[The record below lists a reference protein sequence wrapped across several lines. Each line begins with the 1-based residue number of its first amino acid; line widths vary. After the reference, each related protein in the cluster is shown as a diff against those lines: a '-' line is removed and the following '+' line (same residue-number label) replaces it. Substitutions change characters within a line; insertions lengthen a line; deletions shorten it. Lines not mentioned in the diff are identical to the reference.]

1 MRETTVNKTLKN
13 RKIKIAFVSLF
24 SNISGATL
32 AMLEIIDKLIEDGNF
47 DVIVIT
53 GSRGTLETRLEERN
67 IPVFKCLFFS
77 WLKGRGI
84 VEEIKIRVKRVLSF
98 RSEIQIL
105 NILKQEKVDLLH
117 INTGI
122 SPVGIKSAKKLGIP
136 VIWHLREEPVSYFNR
151 EPYDKKVELRSIKQ
165 TDAII
170 TISKYIYDC
179 YKDKFNHNARVIYDG
194 VYTEG
199 ADDLRTKEIFT
210 GETVHMSLCGYNAFK
225 GHVEAIKALSLLLKK
240 GYENIYLY
248 FYGNIEPTFKKNL
261 MAMGEKR
268 GVGNHVK
275 FEGYVDDMPKKWAE
289 SDIGLMCSDGEGFG
303 RATVE
308 AMATGALVIGA
319 NKGATPE
326 IIEDGRGFLYEKG
339 NAKQL
344 ARKIVYAIEHPE
356 EARRTAKNGQRY
368 ITSGTFSM
376 DRNIDNLKSLYQ
388 EILEKKKITSVK
400 I

>member
-122 SPVGIKSAKKLGIP
+122 SPVGIKSAKKLGIH
-136 VIWHLREEPVSYFNR
+136 VIWHL
-151 EPYDKKVELRSIKQ
+151 
-165 TDAII
+165 
-170 TISKYIYDC
+170 
-179 YKDKFNHNARVIYDG
+179 
-194 VYTEG
+194 
-199 ADDLRTKEIFT
+199 
-210 GETVHMSLCGYNAFK
+210 
-225 GHVEAIKALSLLLKK
+225 
-240 GYENIYLY
+240 
-248 FYGNIEPTFKKNL
+248 IE
-261 MAMGEKR
+261 
-268 GVGNHVK
+268 
-275 FEGYVDDMPKKWAE
+275 
-289 SDIGLMCSDGEGFG
+289 
-303 RATVE
+303 
-308 AMATGALVIGA
+308 
-319 NKGATPE
+319 
-326 IIEDGRGFLYEKG
+326 
-339 NAKQL
+339 
-344 ARKIVYAIEHPE
+344 
-356 EARRTAKNGQRY
+356 
-368 ITSGTFSM
+368 
-376 DRNIDNLKSLYQ
+376 
-388 EILEKKKITSVK
+388 
-400 I
+400 